1 MENKNM
7 NNTSYTSRTER
18 KQFEEELKNKQLEKE
33 KELEAKRQELKNILF
48 DDNKKN
54 IYRNPRKQEKNIQ
67 QIKNN
72 KEKQLKP
79 KAANIVLSLT
89 YVITIALS
97 IYLIIDS
104 SNQIDQI
111 YQIINAFLL
120 LIIVTCFLISFKKSF
135 FKNKSAPTIITSI
148 VVLGTI
154 AFNGLYMTDIIK
166 LPTQSYLPN
175 FESKNLTKAI
185 NWTEKNDIKTDQ
197 NFEYSDTTKK
207 YNVISQSEKAETLT
221 KNLNTVDFVV
231 SNGPDYNKD
240 VILADMSGWNVDDVL
255 DFVEKNFLNNV
266 TINFEENESVDKD
279 TITKQSTTGTIK
291 RSDPIIFTASLGKK
305 EDLSPIKL
313 EDLTDKSLLRA
324 SVYLG
329 RNGVLYEL
337 KYEFSDKIEKGHVI
351 SSDPKKGSTVN
362 PDDIVTLTIS
372 KGKEIKVPDLKN
384 KTMAYVTKWM
394 VENNLQINYSDKYD
408 AEIESG
414 RVIESNY
421 KKGDIIEEGTTVDV
435 TFSKGPL
442 KMKKFDNINDF
453 KSWADTNGIKYEI
466 KEEFNSDVE
475 KDKIIKTSIEEGKT
489 INSDD
494 TITVYVSRG
503 EAVKVPDFSGNTKL
517 EAQKACDNSGL
528 SCSFTEEYSSSITSG
543 KVIRQSVA
551 AGTEISKGDKITI
564 TIATSNKNTSN
575 SSKKNNSSSSSSSP
589 SNTSRPSGGSSSSSG
604 GSSNNNT
611 TVTNKTFSNI
621 FIQTSWLTSTTPS
634 TNCNTI
640 KSNIQKQTS
649 NRVNITCT
657 YDNSSE
663 GRGVGKIHEDSAYQ
677 ANRSYSFTEGKT
689 YTFILVS

>member
-33 KELEAKRQELKNILF
+33 KELEAKRKELKNVLF
-48 DDNKKN
+48 DDGKKN
-54 IYRNPRKQEKNIQ
+54 IYKNPRKREKITNNQ
-67 QIKNN
+67 KTN
-72 KEKQLKP
+72 KEIKKKP
-79 KAANIVLSLT
+79 KTANIFLSLT
-89 YVITIALS
+89 YVITIVLFL
-97 IYLIIDS
+97 YLIIDS
-104 SNQIDQI
+104 SNQINQI
-111 YQIINAFLL
+111 YQIINAFF
-120 LIIVTCFLISFKKSF
+120 LIAFMTCFLISFKKSF
-135 FKNKSAPTIITSI
+135 FKDKSAPTVATSLI
-148 VVLGTI
+148 VICAI
-154 AFNGLYMTDIIK
+154 AFNSLYLTNIIS
-166 LPTQSYLPN
+166 LPKQNYLPN

-185 NWTEKNDIKTDQ
+185 NWTEENDIKTDQ

-221 KNLNTVDFVV
+221 KNLKSVDFVV
-231 SNGPDYNKD
+231 SNGPDYNKEI
-240 VILADMSGWNVDDVL
+240 ILADMSGWNVDDVL
-255 DFVEKNFLNNV
+255 NFVEKNFLNNV
-266 TINFEENESVDKD
+266 TINFEENDSTDKD
-279 TITKQSTTGTIK
+279 TIIKQSTTGTIK
-291 RSDPIIFTASLGKK
+291 RNDPIIFTVSLGNK

-313 EDLTDKSLLRA
+313 ENLTGKSLLRA

-329 RNGVLYEL
+329 RNGIQYEI

-351 SSDPKKGSTVN
+351 NSNPKKGTTVN

-384 KTMAYVTKWM
+384 KTIAYVTKWM

-408 AEIESG
+408 TEIESG

-435 TFSKGPL
+435 IFSKGPL

-466 KEEFNSDVE
+466 KEEFNSNIE

-489 INSDD
+489 INLDD

-503 EAVKVPDFSGNTKL
+503 EAVKVPDFSGNTKS

-551 AGTEISKGDKITI
+551 AGTEIAKGDKITI
-564 TIATSNKNTSN
+564 TIATSNKNTSS
-575 SSKKNNSSSSSSSP
+575 SSKKNNSSSSSSRP
-589 SNTSRPSGGSSSSSG
+589 SSGSSNSSRPSGGSSSSGSTNTNTSSCKSSSYSISIRPLNDIFNRGENYTTTKSLIESYFHTNFPGINIVVTGDPSAESTSG
-604 GSSNNNT
+604 SYVGGFKGGTISC
-611 TVTNKTFSNI
+611 
-621 FIQTSWLTSTTPS
+621 PS
-634 TNCNTI
+634 TVEI
-640 KSNIQKQTS
+640 IIAK
-649 NRVNITCT
+649 
-657 YDNSSE
+657 
-663 GRGVGKIHEDSAYQ
+663 
-677 ANRSYSFTEGKT
+677 
-689 YTFILVS
+689 

>member
-18 KQFEEELKNKQLEKE
+18 KQFEEELKNKELEKE
-33 KELEAKRQELKNILF
+33 KELEAKRQEIKNILF
-48 DDNKKN
+48 DDDKKS
-54 IYRNPRKQEKNIQ
+54 IYKNPRKREKIAES
-67 QIKNN
+67 QIEN
-72 KEKQLKP
+72 KQKKQKP

-89 YVITIALS
+89 YVITIALF

-135 FKNKSAPTIITSI
+135 FKNKSAPTVITSI

-154 AFNGLYMTDIIK
+154 AFNGLYMTDVIS

-175 FESKNLTKAI
+175 FESENLTKAI
-185 NWTEKNDIKTDQ
+185 NWTEENNIKTDQ
-197 NFEYSDTTKK
+197 NFEYSDTTQK
-207 YNVISQSEKAETLT
+207 YSVISQSEKAETLT

-231 SNGPDYNKD
+231 SNGPDYNKE
-240 VILADMSGWNVDDVL
+240 VILADMTGWNVDDVL
-255 DFVEKNFLNNV
+255 DFVEENFLNNV
-266 TINFEENESVDKD
+266 TINFEENDSVDKE
-279 TITKQSTTGTIK
+279 TIIRQSTTGTIK
-291 RSDPIIFTASLGKK
+291 RSDSIIFTASLGNK

-313 EDLTDKSLLRA
+313 EDLTSKSLLRA

-329 RNGVLYEL
+329 RNGIQYEL

-351 SSDPKKGSTVN
+351 SSDPKKDTTVN
-362 PDDIVTLTIS
+362 PDEMVTLTIS
-372 KGKEIKVPDLKN
+372 KGKEIKVPNLKN
-384 KTMAYVTKWM
+384 KTMAYITKWM
-394 VENNLQINYSDKYD
+394 VENNLQINYSDRYD
-408 AEIESG
+408 TEIESG

-421 KKGDIIEEGTTVDV
+421 KEGDIIEEGTTVDV

-466 KEEFNSDVE
+466 KEEFNSNIE

-489 INSDD
+489 INLDD

-503 EAVKVPDFSGNTKL
+503 EAVKVPDFSGNTKS

-543 KVIRQSVA
+543 KVIRQSVT
-551 AGTEISKGDKITI
+551 AGTEIAKGDKITI
-564 TIATSNKNTSN
+564 TIATSNRNTS
-575 SSKKNNSSSSSSSP
+575 SSSNKNNSSSSSSS
-589 SNTSRPSGGSSSSSG
+589 SSHTSRPSGN
-604 GSSNNNT
+604 SSNTSTGGNNPNNT
-611 TVTNKTFSNI
+611 NTCDRSKTKQVWLNASDTFENTKQL
-621 FIQTSWLTSTTPS
+621 IQNQNPGINFKFEKANPGYGTTGS
-634 TNCNTI
+634 ITI
-640 KSNIQKQTS
+640 ETTEKYDGKYLNY
-649 NRVNITCT
+649 CDT
-657 YDNSSE
+657 YIIYIIV
-663 GRGVGKIHEDSAYQ
+663 R
-677 ANRSYSFTEGKT
+677 
-689 YTFILVS
+689 

>member
-33 KELEAKRQELKNILF
+33 KELEAKRQEIKNILF
-48 DDNKKN
+48 DDDKKN
-54 IYRNPRKQEKNIQ
+54 IYKNPRKREKTVAN
-67 QIKNN
+67 QIENN
-72 KEKQLKP
+72 EKRKKP
-79 KAANIVLSLT
+79 RAANIVLSLT
-89 YVITIALS
+89 YVISIILF

-135 FKNKSAPTIITSI
+135 FKNKSAPTVITSI

-154 AFNGLYMTDIIK
+154 AFNGLYMTDVIS

-175 FESKNLTKAI
+175 FESENLTKAI
-185 NWTEKNDIKTDQ
+185 NWTEENNIKTDQ
-197 NFEYSDTTKK
+197 NFEYSDTTQK
-207 YNVISQSEKAETLT
+207 YSVISQSEKAETLT

-231 SNGPDYNKD
+231 SNGPDYNKE
-240 VILADMSGWNVDDVL
+240 VILADMTGWNVDDVL
-255 DFVEKNFLNNV
+255 DFVEENFLNNV
-266 TINFEENESVDKD
+266 TINFEENDSVDKE
-279 TITKQSTTGTIK
+279 TIIRQSTTGTIK
-291 RSDPIIFTASLGKK
+291 RSDSIIFTASLGNK

-313 EDLTDKSLLRA
+313 EDLTSKSLLRA

-329 RNGVLYEL
+329 RNGIQYEL

-351 SSDPKKGSTVN
+351 SSDPKKGTTVN
-362 PDDIVTLTIS
+362 PDEMVTLTIS
-372 KGKEIKVPDLKN
+372 KGKEIKVPNLKN

-394 VENNLQINYSDKYD
+394 VENNLQINYSDRYD
-408 AEIESG
+408 TEIESG
-414 RVIESNY
+414 RVIDSNY
-421 KKGDIIEEGTTVDV
+421 KEGDIIEEGTTVDV

-489 INSDD
+489 INLDD

-503 EAVKVPDFSGNTKL
+503 EAVKVPDFSGNTKS

-551 AGTEISKGDKITI
+551 AGTEIAKGDKITI
-564 TIATSNKNTSN
+564 TIATSNRNTS
-575 SSKKNNSSSSSSSP
+575 SSSSKNNSSSSSSSS
-589 SNTSRPSGGSSSSSG
+589 SNTSRPSGGNNSSSSG
-604 GSSNNNT
+604 SSGGSTNT
-611 TVTNKTFSNI
+611 CDRNKTVTVV
-621 FIQTSWLTSTTPS
+621 
-634 TNCNTI
+634 
-640 KSNIQKQTS
+640 KQ
-649 NRVNITCT
+649 
-657 YDNSSE
+657 SSLN
-663 GRGVGKIHEDSAYQ
+663 GDSAQATLRNYQ
-677 ANRSYSFTEGKT
+677 NAYPGIKFTYTERASQKGSPGMIHQDMPNSFTANYCDT
-689 YTFILVS
+689 YTLIIIK

>member
-240 VILADMSGWNVDDVL
+240 VIVADMSGWNVDDVL

-266 TINFEENESVDKD
+266 TINFEENDSVDKD
-279 TITKQSTTGTIK
+279 TIIRQSTTGTMK
-291 RSDPIIFTASLGKK
+291 RSDPIIFTASLGNK

-575 SSKKNNSSSSSSSP
+575 SSKKNNSSSSSSSS
-589 SNTSRPSGGSSSSSG
+589 SNTSRPSGGSSSSNGNSSSG
-604 GSSNNNT
+604 NT
-611 TVTNKTFSNI
+611 NTCDRSKTVTVV
-621 FIQTSWLTSTTPS
+621 
-634 TNCNTI
+634 
-640 KSNIQKQTS
+640 KQ
-649 NRVNITCT
+649 
-657 YDNSSE
+657 SSLN
-663 GRGVGKIHEDSAYQ
+663 GDSAQATLKNYQ
-677 ANRSYSFTEGKT
+677 NAYPGIKFTYTERASQKGSPGMIHQDMPNSFTANYCDT
-689 YTFILVS
+689 YTLIIIK

>member
-33 KELEAKRQELKNILF
+33 KELEAKRQEIKNILF
-48 DDNKKN
+48 DDDKKN
-54 IYRNPRKQEKNIQ
+54 IYKNPRKREKTVAN
-67 QIKNN
+67 QIENN
-72 KEKQLKP
+72 EKRKKP
-79 KAANIVLSLT
+79 RAANIVLSLT
-89 YVITIALS
+89 YVIS
-97 IYLIIDS
+97 IILFLYLIIDS
-104 SNQIDQI
+104 TNQINQI

-135 FKNKSAPTIITSI
+135 FKNKSAPTVITSI

-154 AFNGLYMTDIIK
+154 AFNGLYMTDVIS

-175 FESKNLTKAI
+175 FESENLTKAI
-185 NWTEKNDIKTDQ
+185 NWTEENNIKTDQ
-197 NFEYSDTTKK
+197 NFEYSDTTQK
-207 YNVISQSEKAETLT
+207 YSVISQSEKAETLT

-231 SNGPDYNKD
+231 SNGPDYNKE
-240 VILADMSGWNVDDVL
+240 VILADMTGWNVDDVL
-255 DFVEKNFLNNV
+255 DFVEENFLNNV
-266 TINFEENESVDKD
+266 TINFEENDSVDKE
-279 TITKQSTTGTIK
+279 TIIRQSTTGTIK
-291 RSDPIIFTASLGKK
+291 RSDSIIFTASLGNK

-313 EDLTDKSLLRA
+313 EDLTSKSLLRA

-329 RNGVLYEL
+329 RNGIQYEL
-337 KYEFSDKIEKGHVI
+337 KYEFSDEIEKGHVI
-351 SSDPKKGSTVN
+351 SSDPKKGTTVN
-362 PDDIVTLTIS
+362 PDEMVTLTIS
-372 KGKEIKVPDLKN
+372 KGKEIKVPNLKN

-394 VENNLQINYSDKYD
+394 VENNLQINYSDRYD
-408 AEIESG
+408 TEIESG

-421 KKGDIIEEGTTVDV
+421 KEGDIIEEGTTVDV

-489 INSDD
+489 INLDD

-503 EAVKVPDFSGNTKL
+503 EAVKVPDFSGNTKS

-551 AGTEISKGDKITI
+551 AGTEIAKDDKITI
-564 TIATSNKNTSN
+564 TIATSNRNTS
-575 SSKKNNSSSSSSSP
+575 SSSSKNNSSSSSSSS
-589 SNTSRPSGGSSSSSG
+589 SNTSRPSGGNNSSSG
-604 GSSNNNT
+604 GSSGGSTNT
-611 TVTNKTFSNI
+611 CDRNKTVTVV
-621 FIQTSWLTSTTPS
+621 
-634 TNCNTI
+634 
-640 KSNIQKQTS
+640 KQ
-649 NRVNITCT
+649 
-657 YDNSSE
+657 SSLN
-663 GRGVGKIHEDSAYQ
+663 GDSAQATLRNYQ
-677 ANRSYSFTEGKT
+677 NAYPGIKFTYTERASQKGSPGMIHQDMPNSFTANYCDT
-689 YTFILVS
+689 YTLIIIK

>member
-33 KELEAKRQELKNILF
+33 KELEAKRQEIKNILF
-48 DDNKKN
+48 DDDKKN
-54 IYRNPRKQEKNIQ
+54 IYKNPRKREKTVAN
-67 QIKNN
+67 QIENN
-72 KEKQLKP
+72 EKRKKP
-79 KAANIVLSLT
+79 RAANIVLSLT
-89 YVITIALS
+89 YVIS
-97 IYLIIDS
+97 IILFLYLIIDS
-104 SNQIDQI
+104 TNQINQI

-135 FKNKSAPTIITSI
+135 FKNKSAPTVITSI

-154 AFNGLYMTDIIK
+154 AFNGLYMTDVIS

-175 FESKNLTKAI
+175 FESENLTKAI
-185 NWTEKNDIKTDQ
+185 NWTEENNIKTDQ
-197 NFEYSDTTKK
+197 NFEYSDTTQK
-207 YNVISQSEKAETLT
+207 YSVISQSEKAETLT

-231 SNGPDYNKD
+231 SNGPDYNKE
-240 VILADMSGWNVDDVL
+240 VILADMTSWNVDDVL
-255 DFVEKNFLNNV
+255 DFVEENFLNNI
-266 TINFEENESVDKD
+266 TINFEENDSVDKD
-279 TITKQSTTGTIK
+279 TIIRQSTTGTIK
-291 RSDPIIFTASLGKK
+291 RSDPIIFTASLGNK
-305 EDLSPIKL
+305 EELSPIEL
-313 EDLTDKSLLRA
+313 EDLTSKSLLRA

-351 SSDPKKGSTVN
+351 SSDPKKGTTVN
-362 PDDIVTLTIS
+362 PDEMVTLTIS
-372 KGKEIKVPDLKN
+372 KGKEIKVPNLKN

-394 VENNLQINYSDKYD
+394 VENNLQINYSDRYD
-408 AEIESG
+408 TEIESG

-421 KKGDIIEEGTTVDV
+421 KEGDIIEEGTTVDV

-489 INSDD
+489 INLDD

-503 EAVKVPDFSGNTKL
+503 EAVKVPDFSGNTKS

-551 AGTEISKGDKITI
+551 AGTEIAKDDKITI
-564 TIATSNKNTSN
+564 TIATSNRNTS
-575 SSKKNNSSSSSSSP
+575 SSSSKNNSSSSSSSS
-589 SNTSRPSGGSSSSSG
+589 SNTSRPSGGNNSSSG
-604 GSSNNNT
+604 GSSGGSTNT
-611 TVTNKTFSNI
+611 CDRNKTVTVV
-621 FIQTSWLTSTTPS
+621 
-634 TNCNTI
+634 
-640 KSNIQKQTS
+640 KQ
-649 NRVNITCT
+649 
-657 YDNSSE
+657 SSLN
-663 GRGVGKIHEDSAYQ
+663 GDSAQATLRNYQ
-677 ANRSYSFTEGKT
+677 NAYPGIKFTYTERASQKGSPGMIHQDMPNSFTANYCDT
-689 YTFILVS
+689 YTLIIIK

>member
-33 KELEAKRQELKNILF
+33 KELEAKRQELKSVLF
-48 DDNKKN
+48 DEGKKN
-54 IYRNPRKQEKNIQ
+54 VYKNPRKQKDLTVRQ
-67 QIKNN
+67 TKDN
-72 KEKQLKP
+72 KQTKAKP
-79 KAANIVLSLT
+79 KAANMFLSLT

-104 SNQIDQI
+104 TNQINQI

-135 FKNKSAPTIITSI
+135 FKNKSAPTVITSI

-154 AFNGLYMTDIIK
+154 AFNGLYMTDVIS

-175 FESKNLTKAI
+175 FESENLTKAI
-185 NWTEKNDIKTDQ
+185 NWTEENNIKTDQ
-197 NFEYSDTTKK
+197 NFEYSDTTQK
-207 YNVISQSEKAETLT
+207 YSVISQSEKAETLT

-231 SNGPDYNKD
+231 SNGPDYNKE
-240 VILADMSGWNVDDVL
+240 VILADMTGWNVDDVL
-255 DFVEKNFLNNV
+255 DFVEENFLNNI
-266 TINFEENESVDKD
+266 TINFEENDSVDKD
-279 TITKQSTTGTIK
+279 TIIRQSTTGTIK
-291 RSDPIIFTASLGKK
+291 RSDPIIFTASLGNK
-305 EDLSPIKL
+305 EDLSPIEL
-313 EDLTDKSLLRA
+313 EDSTGKSLLRA

-351 SSDPKKGSTVN
+351 SSDPKKGTTVN
-362 PDDIVTLTIS
+362 PDEMVTLTIS
-372 KGKEIKVPDLKN
+372 KGKEIQVPNLKN

-394 VENNLQINYSDKYD
+394 VENNLQINYSDRYD
-408 AEIESG
+408 TEIESG

-421 KKGDIIEEGTTVDV
+421 KEGDIIEEGTTVDV

-489 INSDD
+489 INLDD

-503 EAVKVPDFSGNTKL
+503 EAVKVPDFSGNTKS

-551 AGTEISKGDKITI
+551 AGTEIAKGDKITI
-564 TIATSNKNTSN
+564 TIASSNKNTSN
-575 SSKKNNSSSSSSSP
+575 SSKKNNSSSASSSS

-604 GSSNNNT
+604 GSSGGSTNT
-611 TVTNKTFSNI
+611 CDRNKTVTVV
-621 FIQTSWLTSTTPS
+621 
-634 TNCNTI
+634 
-640 KSNIQKQTS
+640 KQ
-649 NRVNITCT
+649 
-657 YDNSSE
+657 SSLN
-663 GRGVGKIHEDSAYQ
+663 GDSAQATLRNYQ
-677 ANRSYSFTEGKT
+677 NAYPGIKFTYTERASQKGSPGMIHQDMPNSFTANYCDT
-689 YTFILVS
+689 YTLIIIK

>member
-33 KELEAKRQELKNILF
+33 KELDTKRQELKNILF
-48 DDNKKN
+48 DDSKKN
-54 IYRNPRKQEKNIQ
+54 IYKNPRKQKDLAAK
-67 QIKNN
+67 QIKDN
-72 KEKQLKP
+72 KQIKQKP
-79 KAANIVLSLT
+79 KAANIFLSLT
-89 YVITIALS
+89 YVITIALF
-97 IYLIIDS
+97 IYLVIDS
-104 SNQIDQI
+104 SNRINQI
-111 YQIINAFLL
+111 YQIINAFFLL
-120 LIIVTCFLISFKKSF
+120 AFMTCFLISFKKSF
-135 FKNKSAPTIITSI
+135 FKDKSAPTVATSLI
-148 VVLGTI
+148 VICAI
-154 AFNGLYMTDIIK
+154 AFNGLYLTDVIS
-166 LPTQSYLPN
+166 LPKQSYLPN

-221 KNLNTVDFVV
+221 KNLSTVDFVV
-231 SNGPDYNKD
+231 SNGPDYNKE
-240 VILADMSGWNVDDVL
+240 VILADMTGWNVDDVL
-255 DFVEKNFLNNV
+255 DFVEENFLNNV
-266 TINFEENESVDKD
+266 TINFEENDTVDKD
-279 TITKQSTTGTIK
+279 TIIRQSITGTIK
-291 RSDPIIFTASLGKK
+291 RSDPIIFTASLGNK

-313 EDLTDKSLLRA
+313 EDLTGKSLLRA

-329 RNGVLYEL
+329 RNGIQYEL

-351 SSDPKKGSTVN
+351 SSDPKKGTTVN
-362 PDDIVTLTIS
+362 PDDMVTLTIS

-408 AEIESG
+408 TEIESG

-421 KKGDIIEEGTTVDV
+421 KEGDIIEEGTTVDV

-453 KSWADTNGIKYEI
+453 KSWADINGIKYEI

-489 INSDD
+489 INLDD
-494 TITVYVSRG
+494 TITIYVSRG
-503 EAVKVPDFSGNTKL
+503 EAVKVPDFSGNTKS
-517 EAQKACDNSGL
+517 EAQKTCDNSGL

-551 AGTEISKGDKITI
+551 AGTEIAKGDKITI
-564 TIATSNKNTSN
+564 TIATNKKTSNTS
-575 SSKKNNSSSSSSSP
+575 SKNHSSSSSSSS
-589 SNTSRPSGGSSSSSG
+589 SNTSRPSGGNNSSSG

-657 YDNSSE
+657 YDNSDE
-663 GRGVGKIHEDSAYQ
+663 GRGIGKIHENSAYQ
-677 ANRSYSFTEGKT
+677 ANKSYSFTEGKT